1 MKSDI
6 GRWIVVVFMSFLML
20 GCSSIRAR
28 TETSDKEWT
37 VYPGI
42 QQDIKDTGGLFSG
55 KSSDPGWVKGLVTT
69 ILIIDLPLTAV
80 FDTIVAPYDLYRIYA
95 PKDSGEK
102 TESHQESPQRD
113 KVR

>member
-6 GRWIVVVFMSFLML
+6 GRWIVVVFMSYLML

-69 ILIIDLPLTAV
+69 ILIIDLPFSVV
-80 FDTIVAPYDLYRIYA
+80 FDTVVAPYDLYRIYA
-95 PKDSGEK
+95 PNYSAEK
-102 TESHQESPQRD
+102 SESHRVP
-113 KVR
+113 